1 MDKVFIVTSGCYSDY
16 QIEAVFSTKEIAEE
30 YIDSQRY
37 PQEFRIEGFGVDE
50 EITRE
55 EKIYVVGIDLST
67 RETTMDLSFEVHNE
81 MDKSEYIDCFS
92 IYETEDR
99 GGLEYYVKS
108 NLKLMCVFTIKSKS
122 AKVAQKSA
130 QDRLVQILAMED
142 VCYSLMRTKCVIN
155 VNDKTF
161 RFPMYNIHTKELV
174 LRPGEV
180 EIKNYKC

>member
-16 QIEAVFSTKEIAEE
+16 QIEAVFSTEEKAEE
-30 YIDSQRY
+30 YIDSQKY
-37 PQEFRIEGFGVDE
+37 PDDFQLEEYGIDDE
-50 EITRE
+50 IIRE

-67 RETTMDLSFEVHNE
+67 RETMMNLSFEVYNE
-81 MDKSEYIDCFS
+81 MDNAEYIDCFS
-92 IYETEDR
+92 IYE
-99 GGLEYYVKS
+99 VKEQNIQLTLDVS
-108 NLKLMCVFTIKSKS
+108 FICVFTIKSKS

-142 VCYSLMRTKCVIN
+142 ACYPLMRTKCVIN
-155 VNDKTF
+155 VNNKTC

-180 EIKNYKC
+180 EIKNYKY